1 MASVEQRL
9 TAWALSLVQA
19 LETDAQMRV
28 RVLALVIGTV
38 VTIIMWVGHITYP
51 YVLQVLLDGEVELK
65 FIAAFALA
73 PPFTAAFSVGH
84 LIFSSTR
91 SDRRGRIRTNGG
103 IFLSPISRQEMEDRD
118 CCRHSRRA
126 QFYFDGD
133 HVRFV
138 IGKSLRR

>member
-19 LETDAQMRV
+19 LETYAEMRV

-84 LIFSSTR
+84 LIFRQRGQTAEDESGPMAAYFYRR
-91 SDRRGRIRTNGG
+91 SADRKWKIAIAAG
-103 IFLSPISRQEMEDRD
+103 IVAAINFILM
-118 CCRHSRRA
+118 
-126 QFYFDGD
+126 
-133 HVRFV
+133 V
-138 IGKSLRR
+138 ITSDS